1 MELIDKIQNL
11 WGKTLSPIE
20 TFTIINLLNEEN
32 IQEDVIL
39 EAAIMSVDKEKPMLY
54 MKKIL
59 YNIKHPL
66 ESNNT
71 NKNIQPSEPPKESGS
86 QWLDNLKETLK

>member
-20 TFTIINLLNEEN
+20 TFTIINLLQEEN
-32 IQEDVIL
+32 LQEDVIL
-39 EAAIMSVDKEKPMLY
+39 EAAMMSVDKEKPMLY

-66 ESNNT
+66 EKPNPYV
-71 NKNIQPSEPPKESGS
+71 QPVEPPKESGS